1 MPVTSQ
7 KILSHV
13 DHLVYA
19 TPDLSHGIAQIER
32 LLGVR
37 ASPGGRH
44 PQWGTQNA
52 LLALGSASY
61 LEIIAPDPG
70 QLPRAG
76 IRPFGLD
83 RLGSSRLVSWA
94 AKACGLNALRAA
106 AARAG
111 VALGSVLS
119 GTRQR
124 PDGTILSWTLTDLS
138 FVAGDGIV
146 PFFIDWGSSPHPAQA
161 APVGATLAILHA
173 EHPDADR
180 VREMLRGLDLDLAI
194 AVGPHPALIAEID
207 CANGR
212 VLLR

>member
-1 MPVTSQ
+1 MPVKS
-7 KILSHV
+7 KRILARV

-19 TPDLSHGIAQIER
+19 TPDLNRGIAQIER
-32 LLGVR
+32 LLGIQ

-70 QLPRAG
+70 QLPSAG
-76 IRPFGLD
+76 ARPFGLD
-83 RLGSSRLVSWA
+83 RLGSSRLISWA
-94 AKACGLNALRAA
+94 AKARGLNELRAA
-106 AARAG
+106 AARGG

-124 PDGTILSWTLTDLS
+124 PDGMLLSWTLTDLS
-138 FVAGDGIV
+138 SVAGDGIV

-161 APVGATLAILHA
+161 APVGATLADLRA

-180 VREMLRGLDLDLAI
+180 VREMLRRLDLDLPIAI
-194 AVGPHPALIAEID
+194 GPQPALIAEID